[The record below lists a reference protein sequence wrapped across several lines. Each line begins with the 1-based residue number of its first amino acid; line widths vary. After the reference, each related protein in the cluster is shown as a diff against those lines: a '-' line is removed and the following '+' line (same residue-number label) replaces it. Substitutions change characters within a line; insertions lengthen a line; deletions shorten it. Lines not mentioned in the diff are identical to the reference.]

1 MKQEKKW
8 KEQAFAILAQYKDG
22 RIQGPLTQTGLA
34 QQVAVSR
41 QTLWRDEEIRSLYAV
56 TQTHLKDA
64 KNSRRKNSNARIFA
78 LEAQLEKARTENNQL
93 IQTIVKAA
101 QLMTENAIDPRRY
114 FEDVTTDKPPT
125 SAGKIL

>member
-8 KEQAFAILAQYKDG
+8 KEQALTILAQHKDG
-22 RIQGPLTQTGLA
+22 RIQGPLTQNGLA

-41 QTLWRDEEIRSLYAV
+41 QTLWRDEEIRSLYAA
-56 TQTHLKDA
+56 TQAHLKDI
-64 KNSRRKNSNARIFA
+64 KKSGRKNINARIFS
-78 LEAQLEKARTENNQL
+78 LETQLEKARAENNQL

-114 FEDVTTDKPPT
+114 FEDVTTGKPT
-125 SAGKIL
+125 ISD